1 VSEAEAWARRVRR
14 LSLNRQGTEAQVWLE
29 KGFLYLRQDG
39 HARFA
44 QGEGA
49 EGLSGFVLGRGGVE
63 LAFRD
68 GSRLRLFFRLGR
80 LRKLHFS

>member
-1 VSEAEAWARRVRR
+1 
-14 LSLNRQGTEAQVWLE
+14 
-29 KGFLYLRQDG
+29 
-39 HARFA
+39 
-44 QGEGA
+44 
-49 EGLSGFVLGRGGVE
+49 VE